1 MDLGKGQEGQGKK
14 DVFSIF
20 VMAICRSLWKSTGA
34 QKNTIKGISHR
45 VVCIF
50 LNLGEKKNPL
60 SLQKLPF
67 SALFCVLFLFVIEPG
82 PPRPAREPL
91 GLLVLVIELKKKP
104 PKNHMGIRA
113 GEGMKEEIIGG
124 IHGWISYCPN

>member
-1 MDLGKGQEGQGKK
+1 ME
-14 DVFSIF
+14 IH
-20 VMAICRSLWKSTGA
+20 RSTG
-34 QKNTIKGISHR
+34 KYNKG
-45 VVCIF
+45 
-50 LNLGEKKNPL
+50 NLSSSCLYFPKSGEKKKKNPL

-82 PPRPAREPL
+82 PPRPAGEPL
-91 GLLVLVIELKKKP
+91 GLLVLVIELKKKT